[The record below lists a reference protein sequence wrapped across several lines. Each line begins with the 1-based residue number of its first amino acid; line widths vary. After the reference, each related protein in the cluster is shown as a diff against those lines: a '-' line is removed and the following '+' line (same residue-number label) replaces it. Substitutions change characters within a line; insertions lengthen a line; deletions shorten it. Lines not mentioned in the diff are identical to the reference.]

1 MKYVLL
7 HACRAGAKQQ
17 PASAAITSLARSAPD
32 DCQEIMRDCHTLEAW
47 LEVPS
52 TKGRKSAVRSLFL
65 AVLFLP
71 REPLAIP
78 AYLRVL

>member
-1 MKYVLL
+1 
-7 HACRAGAKQQ
+7 
-17 PASAAITSLARSAPD
+17 
-32 DCQEIMRDCHTLEAW
+32 MRDCHTLEAW